1 MALVP
6 GGEQFPERNAAGVGA
21 TGLDAGDGRLG
32 LYLPAIG
39 FGHDA
44 GNGAAVAGDDDGLA
58 ALDLV
63 EQAGQVRLRLVSLYF
78 HIALSV

>member
-21 TGLDAGDGRLG
+21 TGLDAGDGRFG
-32 LYLPAIG
+32 LYLAGIG

-58 ALDLV
+58 ALTSSSRRGRCIFAS
-63 EQAGQVRLRLVSLYF
+63 EA
-78 HIALSV
+78 